1 MRSYNS
7 RRLLF
12 DTDVVLDAVCPERP
26 QSKEACEVLR
36 LCSGEGDM
44 GIVAVGSLKDAYYIL
59 CRQYGESC
67 ARTSIKKL
75 TELLTIAPIGAE
87 ECDLSL
93 HGNEPDFEDGL
104 IRACAELNDVD
115 FILTRDARAFA
126 RSKVRAVTCAEYLEI
141 AGW

>member
-1 MRSYNS
+1 MRNYNS

-36 LCSGEGDM
+36 LCNGEGDM

-59 CRQYGESC
+59 CRQYGEPC
-67 ARTSIKKL
+67 ARTSIEKL
-75 TELLTIAPIGAE
+75 TELLVIASTSAE
-87 ECDLSL
+87 ECELSL

-126 RSKVRAVTCAEYLEI
+126 RSKVRAVTCAEYLKI
-141 AGW
+141 RGC

>member
-1 MRSYNS
+1 MRNYNS
-7 RRLLF
+7 SRLLF

-36 LCSGEGDM
+36 LCNGEGDM

-59 CRQYGESC
+59 CRQYGEPC
-67 ARTSIKKL
+67 ARTSIEKL
-75 TELLTIAPIGAE
+75 TELLVIASTSAE
-87 ECDLSL
+87 ECELSL

-126 RSKVRAVTCAEYLEI
+126 RSKVRAVTCAEYLKI
-141 AGW
+141 RGC

>member
-1 MRSYNS
+1 MRNYNS
-7 RRLLF
+7 SRLLF

-36 LCSGEGDM
+36 LCNGEGDM

-59 CRQYGESC
+59 CRQYGEPC
-67 ARTSIKKL
+67 ARTSIEKL
-75 TELLTIAPIGAE
+75 TELLVIAPTSAE
-87 ECDLSL
+87 ECELSL

-126 RSKVRAVTCAEYLEI
+126 RSKVRAVTCAEYLKI
-141 AGW
+141 RGC